1 MNEGENPYLE
11 MDFIEFAIL
20 STLMVVFFPW
30 SLLFCVFFYGLAETK
45 LIVLALIH
53 DAFRTFMAVLSVV
66 GTILIGIFVLV
77 ALIGLVAGV

>member
-1 MNEGENPYLE
+1 MNDGENPYLE

-30 SLLFCVFFYGLAETK
+30 SLLFCVFYYGLAETK

-66 GTILIGIFVLV
+66 GTILIGVLV
-77 ALIGLVAGV
+77 LLMLFGLVSGN

>member
-30 SLLFCVFFYGLAETK
+30 SLLFCVFYYGLAETK

-53 DAFRTFMAVLSVV
+53 DAWKTFMAVLSVV
-66 GTILIGIFVLV
+66 GTILISVL
-77 ALIGLVAGV
+77 ILVMLFAGN

>member
-1 MNEGENPYLE
+1 MNDGENPYLE

-53 DAFRTFMAVLSVV
+53 DAWKTFMAVLSVV
-66 GTILIGIFVLV
+66 GTILISVL
-77 ALIGLVAGV
+77 ILVMLFAGN